1 MLEILKKWFNQPV
14 NSTNTKS
21 FSQVQQELYKVNNY
35 SSFLPKLNKAEL
47 LTYYNKSPMLR
58 SCVSKISESVST
70 NEWDLFR
77 ITKNG
82 NRTQIFNHDILNLM
96 KTFNPLFSTGI
107 DGWFLTQVY
116 LEVNGNAF
124 IHKERDKSNKVR
136 YLWLYNPLDV
146 EELPTTVNGYNYKI
160 RINNEYKY
168 IPMTEIIH
176 IKNPNPEQPFGY
188 GVGIAETLINEIQT
202 SELANT
208 QVNQYFYNG
217 AIPPY
222 IISADITSEQL
233 KEMSNSWLANNQGF
247 FNRNKPYF
255 TNTNALTVTKL
266 MDNFKDMEI
275 VKLIEMDS
283 EIIRKTFG
291 IPPEILGGVDNS
303 NRATIQGAREIYAQ
317 EVLMP
322 RLTKLKDVLNTN
334 LVNEFADNL
343 ELDFKSPIPSDKE
356 LQLAIMKE
364 FKEMFDEDEIRK
376 LAGLMPR

>member
-35 SSFLPKLNKAEL
+35 SSFLPKLSKAEL

-58 SCVSKISESVST
+58 TCVSKISESIST

-116 LEVNGNAF
+116 LEINGNAF
-124 IHKERDKSNKVR
+124 IHKERDKSGKIR

-322 RLTKLKDVLNTN
+322 RLIKLKDVLNTN

>member
-35 SSFLPKLNKAEL
+35 SSFLPKLSKAEL

-58 SCVSKISESVST
+58 TCVSKISESIST

-116 LEVNGNAF
+116 LEINGNAF

-322 RLTKLKDVLNTN
+322 RLIKLKDVLNTN

>member
-21 FSQVQQELYKVNNY
+21 FSKVQQELYKVNNY

-58 SCVSKISESVST
+58 TCVSKISESIST

-82 NRTQIFNHDILNLM
+82 NRTQIFNHDILNLI

-116 LEVNGNAF
+116 LEINGNAF
-124 IHKERDKSNKVR
+124 IHKERDKSDKVR

-188 GVGIAETLINEIQT
+188 GVGIAESLINEIQT

-222 IISADITSEQL
+222 IISADITVEQL
-233 KEMSNSWLANNQGF
+233 KEMSNSWLSNNQGF

-255 TNTNALTVTKL
+255 TNTNSLNVTKL

-322 RLTKLKDVLNTN
+322 RLIKMKDVLNTN
-334 LVNEFADNL
+334 LANEFADNL

-356 LQLAIMKE
+356 LQLNIMKE
-364 FKEMFDEDEIRK
+364 FPAMFDEDEVRK

>member
-58 SCVSKISESVST
+58 TCVSKISESIST

-82 NRTQIFNHDILNLM
+82 NRTQIFNHDILNLI

-116 LEVNGNAF
+116 LEINGNAF
-124 IHKERDKSNKVR
+124 IHKERDKSDKVR

-188 GVGIAETLINEIQT
+188 GVGIAESLINEIQT

-222 IISADITSEQL
+222 IISADITVEQL
-233 KEMSNSWLANNQGF
+233 KEMSNSWLSNNQGF

-255 TNTNALTVTKL
+255 TNTNSLNVTKL

-322 RLTKLKDVLNTN
+322 RLIKMKDVLNTN

-356 LQLAIMKE
+356 LQLNIMKE
-364 FKEMFDEDEIRK
+364 FPAMFDEDEVRK

>member
-58 SCVSKISESVST
+58 SCVSKISESIST

-116 LEVNGNAF
+116 LEINGNAF
-124 IHKERDKSNKVR
+124 IHKERDKSGKIR

-322 RLTKLKDVLNTN
+322 RLIKLKDVLNTN

>member
-21 FSQVQQELYKVNNY
+21 FSKVQQELYKVNNY

-47 LTYYNKSPMLR
+47 LAYYNKSPMLR
-58 SCVSKISESVST
+58 SCVSKISESIST
-70 NEWDLFR
+70 SEWDLFR

-82 NRTQIFNHDILNLM
+82 NRTQIFNHDILNLI

-116 LEVNGNAF
+116 LEINGNAF
-124 IHKERDKSNKVR
+124 IHKERDKSDKVR

-188 GVGIAETLINEIQT
+188 GVGIAESLINEIQT

-222 IISADITSEQL
+222 IVSADITVEQL
-233 KEMSNSWLANNQGF
+233 KEMSNSWLSNNQGF

-255 TNTNALTVTKL
+255 TNTNSLNVTKL

-322 RLTKLKDVLNTN
+322 RLIKMKDVLNTN

-356 LQLAIMKE
+356 LQLNIMKE
-364 FKEMFDEDEIRK
+364 FPAMFDEDEIRK

>member
-58 SCVSKISESVST
+58 TCVSKISESIST
-70 NEWDLFR
+70 NEWNLFR

-82 NRTQIFNHDILNLM
+82 NRTQIFNHDILNLI

-116 LEVNGNAF
+116 LEINGNAF
-124 IHKERDKSNKVR
+124 IHKERDKSDKVR

-188 GVGIAETLINEIQT
+188 GVGIAESLINEVQT

-222 IISADITSEQL
+222 IISADITVEQL
-233 KEMSNSWLANNQGF
+233 KEMSNSWLSNNQGF

-255 TNTNALTVTKL
+255 TNTNSLNVTKL

-322 RLTKLKDVLNTN
+322 RLIKMKDVLNTN

-356 LQLAIMKE
+356 LQLNIMKE

>member
-1 MLEILKKWFNQPV
+1 MEIFKKWFNQPTKA
-14 NSTNTKS
+14 TNTKD

-58 SCVSKISESVST
+58 SCVSKISESIST
-70 NEWDLFR
+70 NDWDLFR
-77 ITKNG
+77 VTKNG
-82 NRTQIFNHDILNLM
+82 NRTPIFNHELIDLM

-124 IHKERDKSNKVR
+124 IHKERDKSGKVR

-146 EELPTTVNGYNYKI
+146 EELPTTVNDYNYKV
-160 RINNEYKY
+160 RINQEYKY

-188 GVGIAETLINEIQT
+188 GVGVAETLINEIQT
-202 SELANT
+202 AELANT

-222 IISADITSEQL
+222 IISADITTEQL

-275 VKLIEMDS
+275 VKLIEMDA
-283 EIIRKTFG
+283 EVVRKTFG

-322 RLTKLKDVLNTN
+322 RLIKMKDVLNTN
-334 LVNEFADNL
+334 LVNEFAENL

-356 LQLAIMKE
+356 LQLNIMKE
-364 FKEMFDEDEIRK
+364 FPDMFDEEEIRK

>member
-58 SCVSKISESVST
+58 SCVSKISESIST

-77 ITKNG
+77 VTKNG
-82 NRTQIFNHDILNLM
+82 NRTQIFSHDILNLM

-233 KEMSNSWLANNQGF
+233 KEMSNSWLSNNQGF

-255 TNTNALTVTKL
+255 TNTNSLNVTKL

-322 RLTKLKDVLNTN
+322 RLIKLKDVLNTN

>member
-58 SCVSKISESVST
+58 SCVSKISESIST

-77 ITKNG
+77 VTKNG
-82 NRTQIFNHDILNLM
+82 NRTQIFSHDILNLM

-343 ELDFKSPIPSDKE
+343 ELDFKSPIPSDKD

>member
-58 SCVSKISESVST
+58 SCVSKISESIST

-77 ITKNG
+77 VTKNG
-82 NRTQIFNHDILNLM
+82 NRTQIFSHDILNLM

-188 GVGIAETLINEIQT
+188 GVGIAETLVNEIQT

-233 KEMSNSWLANNQGF
+233 KEMSNSWLSNNQGF

-255 TNTNALTVTKL
+255 TNTNSLNVTKL

-322 RLTKLKDVLNTN
+322 RLIKLKDVLNTN

>member
-1 MLEILKKWFNQPV
+1 MEMLKKLFNKPV
-14 NSTNTKS
+14 NLANAKK
-21 FSQVQQELYKVNNY
+21 FSQVQQELYKVKNY
-35 SSFLPKLNKAEL
+35 SSFLPKLSKAEL
-47 LTYYNKSPMLR
+47 LTYYNKSPMLKT
-58 SCVSKISESVST
+58 CVSKISESIST
-70 NEWDLFR
+70 NEWSLFR
-77 ITKNG
+77 VTKNG
-82 NRTQIFNHDILNLM
+82 NRTQIFNHDILNLI

-116 LEVNGNAF
+116 LEINGNAF
-124 IHKERDKSNKVR
+124 IHKERDKSGKVR

-146 EELPTTVNGYNYKI
+146 EELPSTVNEYNYKI

-208 QVNQYFYNG
+208 QINQYFYNG

-222 IISADITSEQL
+222 IVSADITSEQL
-233 KEMSNSWLANNQGF
+233 KEMSNNWLASNQGF

-255 TNTNALTVTKL
+255 TNTNDLKVIKL
-266 MDNFKDMEI
+266 MDNFRDMEI
-275 VKLIEMDS
+275 VKLIELDS

-291 IPPEILGGVDNS
+291 IPPEILGEVDNS

-364 FKEMFDEDEIRK
+364 FKELFDEDEIRR

>member
-233 KEMSNSWLANNQGF
+233 KEMSNRWLANNQGF

>member
-58 SCVSKISESVST
+58 TCVSKISESIST

-222 IISADITSEQL
+222 IISADITTEQL

-322 RLTKLKDVLNTN
+322 RLIKLKDVLNTN

>member
-58 SCVSKISESVST
+58 TCVSKISESIST

-322 RLTKLKDVLNTN
+322 RLIKLKDVLNTN

>member
-1 MLEILKKWFNQPV
+1 
-14 NSTNTKS
+14 
-21 FSQVQQELYKVNNY
+21 
-35 SSFLPKLNKAEL
+35 
-47 LTYYNKSPMLR
+47 
-58 SCVSKISESVST
+58 
-70 NEWDLFR
+70 
-77 ITKNG
+77 
-82 NRTQIFNHDILNLM
+82 
-96 KTFNPLFSTGI
+96 
-107 DGWFLTQVY
+107 
-116 LEVNGNAF
+116 
-124 IHKERDKSNKVR
+124 
-136 YLWLYNPLDV
+136 
-146 EELPTTVNGYNYKI
+146 
-160 RINNEYKY
+160 
-168 IPMTEIIH
+168 MTEIIH

-233 KEMSNSWLANNQGF
+233 KEMSNNWLANNQGF

-255 TNTNALTVTKL
+255 TNTNALSVVKL
-266 MDNFKDMEI
+266 MDNFKDMEL
-275 VKLIEMDS
+275 VKLIEMNS

-291 IPPEILGGVDNS
+291 IPPEILGEVDNS

-343 ELDFKSPIPSDKE
+343 ELD
-356 LQLAIMKE
+356 
-364 FKEMFDEDEIRK
+364 
-376 LAGLMPR
+376 

>member
-58 SCVSKISESVST
+58 TCVSKISESIST
-70 NEWDLFR
+70 NEWNLFR

-82 NRTQIFNHDILNLM
+82 NRTQIFNHDILNLI

-116 LEVNGNAF
+116 LEINGNAF
-124 IHKERDKSNKVR
+124 IHKERDKSDKVR

-188 GVGIAETLINEIQT
+188 GVGIAESLINEVQT

-222 IISADITSEQL
+222 IISADITVEQL
-233 KEMSNSWLANNQGF
+233 KEMSNSWLSNNQGF

-255 TNTNALTVTKL
+255 TNTNSLNVTKL

-322 RLTKLKDVLNTN
+322 RLIKMKDVLNTN

-356 LQLAIMKE
+356 LQLNIMKE

-376 LAGLMPR
+376 LSGLMPR

>member
-58 SCVSKISESVST
+58 TCVSKISESIST

-275 VKLIEMDS
+275 IKLIEMDS

-322 RLTKLKDVLNTN
+322 RLIKLKDVLNTN

>member
-14 NSTNTKS
+14 NSTNTKG

-35 SSFLPKLNKAEL
+35 SSFLPKLSKAEL

-58 SCVSKISESVST
+58 ACVSKISESIST

-77 ITKNG
+77 VTKNG
-82 NRTQIFNHDILNLM
+82 NRTQIFSHDILNLM

-322 RLTKLKDVLNTN
+322 RLIKLKDVLNTN

>member
-58 SCVSKISESVST
+58 ACVSKISESIST

-146 EELPTTVNGYNYKI
+146 EELPT
-160 RINNEYKY
+160 
-168 IPMTEIIH
+168 
-176 IKNPNPEQPFGY
+176 
-188 GVGIAETLINEIQT
+188 
-202 SELANT
+202 
-208 QVNQYFYNG
+208 
-217 AIPPY
+217 
-222 IISADITSEQL
+222 IS
-233 KEMSNSWLANNQGF
+233 
-247 FNRNKPYF
+247 
-255 TNTNALTVTKL
+255 
-266 MDNFKDMEI
+266 
-275 VKLIEMDS
+275 
-283 EIIRKTFG
+283 
-291 IPPEILGGVDNS
+291 
-303 NRATIQGAREIYAQ
+303 
-317 EVLMP
+317 
-322 RLTKLKDVLNTN
+322 
-334 LVNEFADNL
+334 
-343 ELDFKSPIPSDKE
+343 
-356 LQLAIMKE
+356 
-364 FKEMFDEDEIRK
+364 
-376 LAGLMPR
+376 